1 MQEAQE
7 HFIMTTEEMVWDLSQ
22 LIENVDPA
30 YIQQRLQLMVEE
42 ASKIREAYYGK
53 IESLDAKDLL
63 QFLEL
68 RDAHTLKF
76 DGLRLY
82 CGLMYAADSTD
93 KVAKQLNDALRSA
106 MSKVGQTLAF
116 TLIELGRLL
125 AKNPSL
131 VSDPLLAEYKHYLEK
146 ILRRVPHMLSEPE
159 ERLTILKDKN
169 GIGSWQKL
177 QSDWLSTRTFS
188 IEVDGKAKTLPY
200 GEIIGLYQNPNRDL
214 RKRAYKTV
222 HEVLGKDDI
231 VWGSAIRAVCE
242 DHLQMCKLRKYPS
255 WMTQSLISNDM
266 DQETIDSLLK
276 SVRSNVELHQRYLRM
291 KAELMGVEKLANYDL
306 NAPLPNA
313 PERKY
318 AWNQTRKEV
327 VEAYAG
333 FDSELG
339 GWVDEMFEKRHIDGK
354 VRKGKASGAFCSS
367 WLAGKTAYVLQ
378 SFNGNV
384 SDVYTQAHELGHA
397 VHAYLG
403 ARAQKPS
410 NFETGSCLA
419 ETGSV
424 FGELLLT
431 EQMLS
436 GVKTKE
442 EKQAILASVLD
453 RFFVVVFQVS
463 ARAFLEQSIYD
474 AMNRGEAFDG
484 EAVAK
489 LWVANRDM
497 LYGDSVDWLEEMK
510 WAWVVTPHY
519 FIANYRFYNYPY
531 VYAQLFVY
539 ALYQLYKEQGES
551 FVPKLKKLLAAR
563 GSKSPRELAAELG
576 LDITEETF
584 WQRGMKQAER
594 FVSMLEETF

>member
-1 MQEAQE
+1 
-7 HFIMTTEEMVWDLSQ
+7 MTEEEMVWDLSQ
-22 LIENVDPA
+22 LVEEADPIF
-30 YIQQRLQLMVEE
+30 IQKQLQLMVEE
-42 ASKIREAYYGK
+42 ADRMREAYHGK
-53 IESLDAKDLL
+53 IENLDSKGLL

-68 RDAHTLKF
+68 RDAYTLKF
-76 DGLRLY
+76 DGVRLY
-82 CGLMYAADSTD
+82 CGLMYSADSTD
-93 KVAKQLNDALRSA
+93 KVAKQLNDAFRASMA
-106 MSKVGQTLAF
+106 KVGQALAF

-125 AKNPSL
+125 AKNQSL
-131 VSDPLLAEYKHYLEK
+131 VSDPVLAEYKHHLEK
-146 ILRRVPHMLSEPE
+146 ILRRIPHMLSEAE

-169 GIGSWQKL
+169 GISSWQKL
-177 QSDWLSTRTFS
+177 QSDWLSTRTFN
-188 IEVDGKAKTLPY
+188 IEVDGKVKTLPY
-200 GEIIGLYQNPNRDL
+200 GEVIGFYQNADRDL
-214 RKRAYKTV
+214 RKRAYQIV
-222 HEVLGKDDI
+222 HESLGKDDI
-231 VWGSAIRAVCE
+231 IWASAIRAVCE
-242 DHLQMCKLRKYPS
+242 DHQQMCKLRKFPS
-255 WMTQSLISNDM
+255 WMTQSFISNDV
-266 DQETIDSLLK
+266 DQETIDSLLNTVK
-276 SVRSNVELHQRYLRM
+276 ENVELHQRYLRL
-291 KAELMGVEKLANYDL
+291 KAKLMGLEKLANYDL

-313 PERKY
+313 PERKCE
-318 AWNQTRKEV
+318 WTQSRKQV
-327 VEAYAG
+327 VDAYVG
-333 FDSELG
+333 FDPEMG

-354 VRKGKASGAFCSS
+354 VRKGKTSGAFCSS

-431 EQMLS
+431 EQLLS
-436 GVKTKE
+436 NAKTKE
-442 EKQAILASVLD
+442 ENRAILASVLD

-474 AMNRGEAFDG
+474 AMSRGEALYG

-489 LWVANRDM
+489 MWTSSRGM
-497 LYGDSVDWLEEMK
+497 LYGDSVDWLDEMR
-510 WAWVVTPHY
+510 WAWAVTPHY

-576 LDITEETF
+576 LDITEKTF
-584 WQRGMKQAER
+584 WQKGMKQAEQ
-594 FVSMLEETF
+594 FVNALEETLTE